1 MRMKIKI
8 KNSHYEVKN
17 EITKQLLVVAL
28 IVAIAVWQHYFLIQ
42 AAIADIYIFM
52 LLLVAGIYGI
62 AHTVIGT
69 HKLANEFV
77 ALHAM
82 MEIYTDA
89 VWMGRASQE
98 AQAAKLARTKQPAR
112 VYKAPHSLATAHNLI
127 VEEAQR
133 NGHFRISAGTMQVLV
148 ADVET
153 KIDDRQGMAH
163 YLGALMVL
171 LGLLGTFIG
180 LMHTLESVGGILGS
194 IDVSGAG
201 GTNAIGKLIES
212 LKRPLEGM
220 STGFGASL
228 LGLVGSLIV
237 GFLSRIDGV
246 AASRLKHDF
255 ETWIRSTVQLEATN
269 ASPAVPAQATSPKPS
284 APMEEAA
291 PRSLLKVARMTVSTM
306 ARLAEQT
313 SALARAV
320 EENRSELAQQRAGI
334 TALAQNM
341 AASTMMQNRM
351 LESVSTIGGSVSEM
365 RNAFQAASRTLI
377 QALDAQMNAQ
387 ADASQALANQIRH
400 LSEAQGA
407 THAGLGAV
415 DGKTDQLASRMEH
428 LSQSV
433 QHAIEGH
440 ANQTKAIEKDE
451 IATLLADLDHL
462 ITASRLSPKD
472 IAALRHLSAIMQES
486 AGEGGAQG
494 LQTALRQHFQAESTA
509 ADPPNEPHSPSLYG
523 RLA

>member
-1 MRMKIKI
+1 VII
-8 KNSHYEVKN
+8 
-17 EITKQLLVVAL
+17 
-28 IVAIAVWQHYFLIQ
+28 AIAIWQHHFLIQ
-42 AAIADIYIFM
+42 AALADIYIF
-52 LLLVAGIYGI
+52 LLLSIAGIYGI

-82 MEIYTDA
+82 IEIYADA
-89 VWMGRASQE
+89 LWRERAPEE
-98 AQAAKLARTKQPAR
+98 AQATRLARTKQPVR
-112 VYKAPHSLATAHNLI
+112 VYTVPHSLATAHNLI

-255 ETWIRSTVQLEATN
+255 ETWIRSTVQLEAAN
-269 ASPAVPAQATSPKPS
+269 ASAASPAQAAASFAPAG
-284 APMEEAA
+284 EASS
-291 PRSLLKVARMTVSTM
+291 RSMLKVARMTVSTM
-306 ARLAEQT
+306 AQLAAQT
-313 SALARAV
+313 SALARMV
-320 EENRSELAQQRAGI
+320 EENRSELAHQRAGM
-334 TALAQNM
+334 TALAQNI
-341 AASTMMQNRM
+341 AASLMTQNRM
-351 LESVSTIGGSVSEM
+351 LESVSGIGASVTDM
-365 RNAFQAASRTLI
+365 RNTVQSASQNLI
-377 QALDAQMNAQ
+377 HRLDAQMSAQ
-387 ADASQALANQIRH
+387 SDASQALAHQLRH
-400 LSEAQGA
+400 VSDMQGA
-407 THAGLGAV
+407 THASLGAA
-415 DGKTDQLASRMEH
+415 DQGISQLAHKIDS
-428 LSQSV
+428 LNQSV
-433 QHAIEGH
+433 HHAIETGETRSQ
-440 ANQTKAIEKDE
+440 ATGNDE

-462 ITASRLSPKD
+462 IAVSRLGPND
-472 IAALRHLSAIMQES
+472 IAALRHLAAIMQGS
-486 AGEGGAQG
+486 AGEQG
-494 LQTALRQHFQAESTA
+494 LQAALRQHVQGPATA
-509 ADPPNEPHSPSLYG
+509 PDPQDEHPLPRVHG
-523 RLA
+523 RFA

>member
-1 MRMKIKI
+1 MKVIAK
-8 KNSHYEVKN
+8 KSNYNVKN

-28 IVAIAVWQHYFLIQ
+28 IIAIVIWQHHFLIQ

-52 LLLVAGIYGI
+52 LLLIAGIYGI
-62 AHTVIGT
+62 AHTVMGT

-89 VWMGRASQE
+89 VWRERDPQE
-98 AQAAKLARTKQPAR
+98 AQAERLARAQQPAR

-269 ASPAVPAQATSPKPS
+269 SGASSPAQAASSKPS
-284 APMEEAA
+284 APMEDA
-291 PRSLLKVARMTVSTM
+291 PRSLLKAARMTVTTM
-306 ARLAEQT
+306 AQLAEQT

-320 EENRSELAQQRAGI
+320 AENRAELAHQRASI

-341 AASTMMQNRM
+341 AAATMAQNRM
-351 LESVSTIGGSVSEM
+351 VESVSTIGGSVSEM
-365 RNAFQAASRTLI
+365 RHAFQTASRTLI
-377 QALDAQMNAQ
+377 QTLDAQMNAQ
-387 ADASQALANQIRH
+387 ADASQSLVNQMRH
-400 LSEAQGA
+400 LSDVQGVA
-407 THAGLGAV
+407 NASLGVV
-415 DGKTDQLASRMEH
+415 DGKADQLASRMDH

-433 QHAIEGH
+433 HHAIQSQE
-440 ANQTKAIEKDE
+440 NQSKAKEKDE

-486 AGEGGAQG
+486 VGEGGAQG
-494 LQTALRQHFQAESTA
+494 LQTALRQHFQAGEASPH
-509 ADPPNEPHSPSLYG
+509 PPDEHQSPSLYG